1 MRIKDLGRPI
11 GRKPNVYAW
20 GDSQLVY
27 VYDSAYSYELIYAI
41 QQAGKALY
49 GAGMPV
55 PAVGELVE
63 IEGQTCQVYERNQ
76 GRTFADELLTVS
88 GPEEE
93 CVGRL
98 ALHFAEA
105 HAKIHLAGDLG
116 VDLPKQKERFSEI
129 IKSNPALSPEMKS
142 AVLERLVHLPG
153 RNNICH
159 GDYHPFNVLQC
170 PDGPIIIDWSGAHLG
185 DPMADVAWAVMLCEG
200 FRRMMPEIDK
210 AVVRFTKIYLERYF
224 ALTGSADDQIE
235 AWWPVVCA
243 VRLADP
249 VQELYDWLL
258 EEIARSV

>member
-27 VYDSAYSYELIYAI
+27 VYDSACSYELIKAI
-41 QQAGKALY
+41 KQAGKALY
-49 GAGMPV
+49 AAGLPV

-63 IEGQTCQVYERNQ
+63 IEGQYCQVYDRNQ
-76 GRTFADELLTVS
+76 GRTFADELLTIS

-98 ALHFAEA
+98 APLFAEA

-116 VDLPKQKERFSEI
+116 VDLPKQKEHFAEI
-129 IKSNPALSPEMKS
+129 IKSNSALSSEMKS
-142 AVLERLVHLPG
+142 AVLERLAHLPE
-153 RNNICH
+153 RNIVCH
-159 GDYHPFNVLQC
+159 GDYHPFNILQS
-170 PDGPIIIDWSGAHLG
+170 PEGPIIIDWSGVQLG

-200 FRRMMPEIDK
+200 FRRMMPEIDE

-224 ALTGSADDQIE
+224 ALTGAVYEQIE

-249 VQELYDWLL
+249 VPELYDWLL
-258 EEIARSV
+258 EEIKAGL